1 MRVIFHIDLN
11 AFFVS
16 AEISKNPLLNN
27 QPVVISRDSRRA
39 VVSTAS
45 YEARKYGIH
54 SAMPLYQAKE
64 KCKNLII
71 VSPHFDLYRSLS
83 NQFFDIIRSYTRM
96 IQIAS
101 IDECYAD
108 FSEMITE
115 THMQP
120 YALAYKIQQEILNKL
135 NLPCSIGISPNKFL
149 SKMASDMKKPLG
161 ITIITKSNIKEIL
174 WPLSVNEMYGIG
186 KKTAPKLIENNIKT
200 IGDVANYSNYTV
212 LRTILGRKALIYYQ
226 RANGKDDSKIEYD
239 ESNAK
244 SISHSMTFERDLDSL
259 EEIEEAYKNIVLALS
274 ERAKQY
280 NLVSNHIGITL
291 KSDYMHSLTRQM
303 VINHYTND
311 YEDIYNYAI
320 ILLRR
325 NYSNQQI
332 RLIGIGMNDTLNI
345 KDVKVQMS
353 IFDMTSS
360 KKKGEDINT
369 FIEELNENNSLHLM
383 KASDLLNKG

>member
-1 MRVIFHIDLN
+1 
-11 AFFVS
+11 
-16 AEISKNPLLNN
+16 
-27 QPVVISRDSRRA
+27 
-39 VVSTAS
+39 
-45 YEARKYGIH
+45 
-54 SAMPLYQAKE
+54 
-64 KCKNLII
+64 
-71 VSPHFDLYRSLS
+71 
-83 NQFFDIIRSYTRM
+83 
-96 IQIAS
+96 
-101 IDECYAD
+101 
-108 FSEMITE
+108 
-115 THMQP
+115 
-120 YALAYKIQQEILNKL
+120 
-135 NLPCSIGISPNKFL
+135 
-149 SKMASDMKKPLG
+149 
-161 ITIITKSNIKEIL
+161 
-174 WPLSVNEMYGIG
+174 MYGIG

-239 ESNAK
+239 ESDAK

>member
-1 MRVIFHIDLN
+1 
-11 AFFVS
+11 
-16 AEISKNPLLNN
+16 
-27 QPVVISRDSRRA
+27 
-39 VVSTAS
+39 
-45 YEARKYGIH
+45 
-54 SAMPLYQAKE
+54 
-64 KCKNLII
+64 
-71 VSPHFDLYRSLS
+71 
-83 NQFFDIIRSYTRM
+83 
-96 IQIAS
+96 
-101 IDECYAD
+101 
-108 FSEMITE
+108 
-115 THMQP
+115 
-120 YALAYKIQQEILNKL
+120 
-135 NLPCSIGISPNKFL
+135 
-149 SKMASDMKKPLG
+149 
-161 ITIITKSNIKEIL
+161 
-174 WPLSVNEMYGIG
+174 
-186 KKTAPKLIENNIKT
+186 
-200 IGDVANYSNYTV
+200 
-212 LRTILGRKALIYYQ
+212 
-226 RANGKDDSKIEYD
+226 
-239 ESNAK
+239 
-244 SISHSMTFERDLDSL
+244 MTFERDLDSL

>member
-83 NQFFDIIRSYTRM
+83 NQFFDIIRSYTKM

-108 FSEMITE
+108 FSKMITE
-115 THMQP
+115 SYMQP

-239 ESNAK
+239 ESDAK

>member
-108 FSEMITE
+108 FSKMITE

-291 KSDYMHSLTRQM
+291 KSDYIHSLTRQM